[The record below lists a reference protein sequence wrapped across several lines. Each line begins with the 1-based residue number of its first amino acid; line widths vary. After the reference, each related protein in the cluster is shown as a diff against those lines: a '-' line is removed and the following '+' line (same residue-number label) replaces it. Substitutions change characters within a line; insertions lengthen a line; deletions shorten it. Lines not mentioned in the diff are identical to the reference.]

1 VPAGLRRL
9 CLTLLAALAV
19 VLGLAPS
26 AGASLPKGFV
36 GLTSED
42 VFAGTAS
49 YRTSNLSSQASIGV
63 QLHRQTFDWSAIET
77 SPGQYDLSDY
87 DAYVAAAAAHG
98 IRILPVLFKPP
109 DFHLGRTHHRAT
121 CPPRSNASF
130 AAFAKVLVRRYGPK
144 GSLWRERPNLPKAPI
159 TAWQVWN
166 EPNLPQFYWC
176 GTANVRAYVAML
188 RTVGAAIKQVD
199 RRAEIVTAGLPPSKL
214 SGAVPLAKF
223 ISQMYRAGGKRAF
236 DSLAI
241 NSYAKDQRE
250 LGRLLASVRRL
261 MNRRGDRRGRIWITE
276 LGWGDKGL
284 RHRFIV
290 GAKGQASR
298 ITKSFA
304 LIRKQRRRLRLR
316 GVVYF
321 CWRDADPYPPR
332 YQNLWGLHTGLL
344 NKDGTPKRAF
354 FAFKRAVGRLR

>member
-1 VPAGLRRL
+1 LRRV
-9 CLTLLAALAV
+9 CLTALAISLAC
-19 VLGLAPS
+19 LGLAPS
-26 AGASLPKGFV
+26 AGAALPKGFV

-42 VFAGTAS
+42 VFAGSAS

-63 QLHRQTFDWSAIET
+63 QLHRQTFDWSTIET
-77 SPGQYDLSDY
+77 SPGQYDLSYY
-87 DAYVAAAAAHG
+87 DAYVAASAAYG
-98 IRILPVLFKPP
+98 IRILPILFNPP
-109 DFHLGRTHHRAT
+109 EFHLGRTHDRAA

-144 GSLWRERPNLPKAPI
+144 GSLWRERPRLPKVPI
-159 TAWQVWN
+159 TAWQIWN

-176 GTANVRAYVAML
+176 DRANVREYVAML
-188 RTVGAAIKQVD
+188 RTVGAAIKRVD

-214 SGAVPLAKF
+214 SGAVPLTSF

-250 LGRLLASVRRL
+250 LGRLLTSIRRL
-261 MNRRGDRRGRIWITE
+261 MNRRGDRRGSIWITE
-276 LGWGDKGL
+276 LGWGDKGPSS
-284 RHRFIV
+284 RFIV
-290 GAKGQASR
+290 GANGQASR
-298 ITKSFA
+298 IAKSFA

-321 CWRDADPYPPR
+321 SWRDGRPYAPHFKD
-332 YQNLWGLHTGLL
+332 LWGLHTGLL
-344 NKDGTPKRAF
+344 DRDGNPKPAF
-354 FAFKRAVGRLR
+354 SAFKRAVGRLR

>member
-1 VPAGLRRL
+1 VPPGLRRL
-9 CLTLLAALAV
+9 CFTLLLAFAALF
-19 VLGLAPS
+19 GLAPS
-26 AGASLPKGFV
+26 AGAALLKGFV

-42 VFAGTAS
+42 VFARSAN

-63 QLHRQTFDWSAIET
+63 QLHRQTFDWSAIEK
-77 SPGQYDLSDY
+77 SEGQYDLSYY

-98 IRILPVLFKPP
+98 IRILPILFNPP
-109 DFHLGRTHHRAT
+109 AFHLGRTHHRAT

-130 AAFAKVLVRRYGPK
+130 AAFARILVRRYGPK
-144 GSLWRERPNLPKAPI
+144 GSLWRERPKLPRVPI
-159 TAWQVWN
+159 TAWQIWN

-176 GTANVRAYVAML
+176 GTANVRQYVAML

-261 MNRRGDRRGRIWITE
+261 MNRRGDRRGSIWITE

-298 ITKSFA
+298 ITRSFA
-304 LIRKQRRRLRLR
+304 LIRRERRRLRLR